1 MIDFADWV
9 KMANLLYGAG
19 VPGETRP
26 GPVVSLLTGVGLMR
40 SASCQADTSGGY
52 FQRAD
57 THKLKVTFEQ
67 NTSTTNSPPHNI
79 LYIVQYKQTAY
90 C

>member
-26 GPVVSLLTGVGLMR
+26 GPVVSFLTGVGLMR
-40 SASCQADTSGGY
+40 TASCQADTAGGY
-52 FQRAD
+52 FQRAQ
-57 THKLKVTFEQ
+57 TPKLKVF
-67 NTSTTNSPPHNI
+67 
-79 LYIVQYKQTAY
+79 LYKCTVDLSVLY
-90 C
+90 CNNQ